1 MGAVI
6 AAGNYLTVKPG
17 DGNSLLADPTNVA
30 YCSVTPI
37 PDTDLATTLFLRFCP
52 DTNTTN
58 SSFGLSK
65 LAVPALVFGDFQV
78 QMRAVATAGVVN
90 FNVRGAGGVA
100 GNWTTNYALTVGQWY
115 NVWAVINQSTDRF
128 NVYLTTGNNDAI
140 TGPILYTALGNAFR
154 VAAATDLVT
163 FLAMSQGSKLIPN
176 NNQLSFDDIY
186 LTPGLHLEI
195 PEPATMVLLG
205 LGSLALLRRRK
216 S

>member
-1 MGAVI
+1 MNSVGHYEVQFRMINNSGTQAIEARNGGAF
-6 AAGNYLTVKPG
+6 A
-17 DGNSLLADPTNVA
+17 SLV
-30 YCSVTPI
+30 SPI
-37 PDTDLATTLFLRFCP
+37 
-52 DTNTTN
+52 
-58 SSFGLSK
+58 
-65 LAVPALVFGDFQV
+65 
-78 QMRAVATAGVVN
+78 
-90 FNVRGAGGVA
+90 
-100 GNWTTNYALTVGQWY
+100 TVGQWY